1 MSSEL
6 KGLRYKFT
14 WSIIETG
21 FLSYKSR
28 VVFFEKPM
36 KNGKHIRKDAPW
48 YCKPTESLRSKS
60 LVTRAQPEWGIP
72 SWSLHQFGTVFWT
85 RKGTMAKISTI
96 FSDFKPS
103 QEKLFHDI
111 STKALYEMEIAS
123 TFSVRNRIRFQPQEP
138 WSGVSNAIPDATWH
152 IDRLNLT
159 GEPTWAHW
167 KKIFLNGPQKVLVET
182 FWLVYFLLFCRTAS
196 FNSICKR
203 QKLKHVGLWREHM
216 HHAIIL
222 GRSIS
227 SGESVSVFILGLFLG
242 LFVSVSNVC
251 LYLLS
256 QIRHTSWEQLFVPN
270 LVPQILA
277 TYRPWDFSNCVLFV
291 GGLAMACLTCSIS
304 TKNAVACGIDG
315 HMLAGRW

>member
-85 RKGTMAKISTI
+85 WKGTMAKISTI

-111 STKALYEMEIAS
+111 STKALYAREIAS
-123 TFSVRNRIRFQPQEP
+123 TFSVRNRISYASGALKWSFQRHPRCNLAYRF
-138 WSGVSNAIPDATWH
+138 A
-152 IDRLNLT
+152 DR
-159 GEPTWAHW
+159 
-167 KKIFLNGPQKVLVET
+167 
-182 FWLVYFLLFCRTAS
+182 RT
-196 FNSICKR
+196 
-203 QKLKHVGLWREHM
+203 H
-216 HHAIIL
+216 L
-222 GRSIS
+222 GRLKKDI
-227 SGESVSVFILGLFLG
+227 FKWAL
-242 LFVSVSNVC
+242 
-251 LYLLS
+251 
-256 QIRHTSWEQLFVPN
+256 
-270 LVPQILA
+270 
-277 TYRPWDFSNCVLFV
+277 
-291 GGLAMACLTCSIS
+291 
-304 TKNAVACGIDG
+304 
-315 HMLAGRW
+315 